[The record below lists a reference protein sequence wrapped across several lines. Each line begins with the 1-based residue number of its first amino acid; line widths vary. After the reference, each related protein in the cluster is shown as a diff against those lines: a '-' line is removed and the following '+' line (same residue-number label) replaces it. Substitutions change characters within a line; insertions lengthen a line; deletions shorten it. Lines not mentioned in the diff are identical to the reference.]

1 MAAFVYVMC
10 TVTSAIC
17 AVLLLLE
24 YRRTASRV
32 LLWCGL
38 AFVGFTVSNAL
49 VFTDLILVP
58 TINLSTVRAIA
69 NWTATTTLVVALVW
83 DLE

>member
-17 AVLLLLE
+17 AVLLLRE

-38 AFVGFTVSNAL
+38 AFVGFTLSNAL
-49 VFTDLILVP
+49 VFTDFVLVP
-58 TINLSTVRAIA
+58 TANLAPVRAIA
-69 NWTATTTLVVALVW
+69 NWMATTVLVVALVW

>member
-1 MAAFVYVMC
+1 MAAVVYIMC
-10 TVTSAIC
+10 TLTSAIC
-17 AVLLLLE
+17 AVLLLRE
-24 YRRTASRV
+24 HRRATSRV

-49 VFTDLILVP
+49 VFTDLVLLP
-58 TINLSTVRAIA
+58 TTNLAPPRAIA
-69 NWTATTTLVVALVW
+69 TWMATTVLVVALVW

>member
-1 MAAFVYVMC
+1 MAAFVYIMC
-10 TVTSAIC
+10 TGTSATC
-17 AVLLLLE
+17 AALLLRE

-32 LLWCGL
+32 LLWCGV

-49 VFTDLILVP
+49 VFTDFILVP
-58 TINLSTVRAIA
+58 SMNLGTVRAVA
-69 NWTATTTLVVALVW
+69 NWIATTVLVVALVW